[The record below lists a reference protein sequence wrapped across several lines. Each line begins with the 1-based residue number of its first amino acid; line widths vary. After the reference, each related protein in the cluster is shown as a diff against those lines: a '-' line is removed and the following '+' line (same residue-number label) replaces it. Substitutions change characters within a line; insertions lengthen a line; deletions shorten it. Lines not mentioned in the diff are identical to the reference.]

1 MMRGVFKALSTARA
15 AVAVG
20 GAGRN
25 PQLLA
30 TALGFCDAQVTSE
43 MGQTQ
48 KCQVR
53 GLLGS
58 ASSDVAQ

>member
-1 MMRGVFKALSTARA
+1 MMRGVFKPLSTARA

-30 TALGFCDAQVTSE
+30 TALGFCDAQVI
-43 MGQTQ
+43 
-48 KCQVR
+48 
-53 GLLGS
+53 GLTHLWS
-58 ASSDVAQ
+58 AAPPAR